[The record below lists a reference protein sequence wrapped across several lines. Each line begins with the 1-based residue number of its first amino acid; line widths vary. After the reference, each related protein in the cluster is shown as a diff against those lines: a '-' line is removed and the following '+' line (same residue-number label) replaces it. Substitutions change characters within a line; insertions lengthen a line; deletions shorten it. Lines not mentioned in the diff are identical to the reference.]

1 MYMPTNKKVIK
12 AFKEYTECRKKYPFN
27 TVHKCKQ
34 YRKTWLRA
42 IQKQQETDL
51 MDMLNVIL

>member
-27 TVHKCKQ
+27 TVYKCKE
-34 YRKTWLRA
+34 YSVPFRLTLA
-42 IQKQQETDL
+42 
-51 MDMLNVIL
+51 LNSALLLASPVKL